1 MGKVMMETR
10 LLRNATLGLA
20 LALVGIGLAAC
31 SFNQDPYAD
40 KSEAIKQGV
49 PPEIDRPV
57 PVPKPLASD
66 ALRID
71 SLDFYTFKEQVEGEI
86 QISGRVL
93 EANPT
98 FELSIDNL
106 KEFPGAKFSVDK
118 LTGTGTLKWLPP
130 RDTTGGEY
138 GAPKRLVARLTA
150 PSISG
155 GATLGTTKAILV
167 YVTRAEFDPE
177 IISVDDLVKPNPTR
191 EGEVRK
197 FNVVVKDPDSTDA
210 DGARPRINAIPSKR
224 GPSDVSGLVYM
235 QESTTADPNPVQDAA
250 NKTLW
255 TFKMVLD
262 LRVPVDQRGRD
273 FTRTQ
278 ETFKFGLQVT
288 SRFGRVGVKDV
299 DASIITDVLKPEVSW
314 FDAIDVVAGQENV
327 IQFTAYDP
335 YAEGKVSVNFVT
347 RVDQLPGAAVQF
359 CKAASREGNILCR
372 ISWKPTVT
380 TKGDFVVEFKV
391 LNESKVPGD
400 RKVYE
405 ETYKRTLHVI
415 PGPAA
420 PVAAPTTPPA
430 TTPVNPPPA
439 AP

>member
-1 MGKVMMETR
+1 MGKVMNESR
-10 LLRNATLGLA
+10 ILRSAS
-20 LALVGIGLAAC
+20 IGLAAVMVGLGLSSC
-31 SFNQDPYAD
+31 SLNQDPYAD

-106 KEFPGAKFSVDK
+106 KDFPGAKFDSK
-118 LTGTGTLKWLPP
+118 TGYFKWLPP

-138 GAPKRLVARLTA
+138 GAPKRLVVRLTA
-150 PSISG
+150 PSITG
-155 GATLGTTKAILV
+155 GATLGTTKAILL

-177 IISVDDLVKPNPTR
+177 IVSVEDLVKPNPTR
-191 EGEVRK
+191 EGELRK
-197 FNVVVKDPDSTDA
+197 FNVVVKDPDSTDV
-210 DGARPRINAIPSKR
+210 DGARPRINAIPAKR

-235 QESTTADPNPVQDAA
+235 QESSTSDPNPVQDAS
-250 NKTLW
+250 NKQLW
-255 TFKMVLD
+255 TFKMLLD
-262 LRVPVDQRGRD
+262 LRVPADQRGRD

-299 DASIITDVLKPEVSW
+299 DAGILTDVLKPEVSW
-314 FDAIDVVAGQENV
+314 FDPIDVVAGQENV

-359 CKAASREGNILCR
+359 CKPASREGNILCR
-372 ISWKPTVT
+372 ISWKPAAD
-380 TKGDFVVEFKV
+380 TKGDFPVEFKV

-405 ETYKRTLHVI
+405 ETYKRMLHVI
-415 PGPAA
+415 PGAA
-420 PVAAPTTPPA
+420 PAPAPTTPAP
-430 TTPVNPPPA
+430 TTPVNPPPTT
-439 AP
+439 P